1 MFCFPY
7 AGGGAAVFRAW
18 NAALPD
24 AIEVCP
30 VQLPGR
36 ETRAIE
42 PAYSR
47 IEPLLE
53 ALVAELRPFLDLPY
67 VFFGYS
73 MGAIV
78 AFELARTFAAHGNPG
93 PLHLFLGARR
103 APRFPDPYPKT
114 EKLSSSAFIRELR
127 TMGGTPSEI
136 LGNPDLLQVILPT
149 LRADFALCENY
160 TYLKGALVD
169 CPLTVYGGKND
180 LKVTEE
186 ALAAWC
192 TETRFECRVKMFAG
206 DHFFI
211 HTCQAVLLQDILQVL
226 SESVAV

>member
-1 MFCFPY
+1 
-7 AGGGAAVFRAW
+7 
-18 NAALPD
+18 
-24 AIEVCP
+24 
-30 VQLPGR
+30 
-36 ETRAIE
+36 
-42 PAYSR
+42 
-47 IEPLLE
+47 
-53 ALVAELRPFLDLPY
+53 
-67 VFFGYS
+67 
-73 MGAIV
+73 
-78 AFELARTFAAHGNPG
+78 
-93 PLHLFLGARR
+93 
-103 APRFPDPYPKT
+103 
-114 EKLSSSAFIRELR
+114 
-127 TMGGTPSEI
+127 MGGTPSEI

-186 ALAAWC
+186 ALAAWSA
-192 TETRFECRVKMFAG
+192 ETRSECRVKMFAG